1 MVEIEKKL
9 EKVVSPSDFHKIKE
23 VSLHDQEEY
32 AKLQRLVDNEARG
45 IVMAKAKIDGFNNS
59 YDELLSW
66 LNGITDRH
74 GKLESVAVDAEIVK
88 EQLKD
93 HQVLGSRCTVNLF

>member
-1 MVEIEKKL
+1 MEIEKKL
-9 EKVVSPSDFHKIKE
+9 EKVVLPSDFHRIKE
-23 VSLHDQEEY
+23 VSLRDQEEY
-32 AKLQRLVDNEARG
+32 ARLQQLVDNEARG
-45 IVMAKAKIDGFNNS
+45 VLMAKEKVDGFNNS

-66 LNGITDRH
+66 LNDITDRH

-93 HQVLGSRCTVNLF
+93 HQVLESRCTV